1 MIISEEK
8 WRPAATQTTVT
19 ICQSKA
25 SSVFFTKDDGH
36 NMMIEFAGKLKQV
49 PVIQNCSHW
58 WWWLSLVIER

>member
-25 SSVFFTKDDGH
+25 ISVFFTKEEGH
-36 NMMIEFAGKLKQV
+36 NMMIESCGKIKTGTCNLK
-49 PVIQNCSHW
+49 S
-58 WWWLSLVIER
+58 LSLVMVAKFSN